1 LYADSQEIFHL
12 ATQLQRINYLGH
24 IQTFQIEFDYLEEE
38 MKKKLLDVFNDST
51 GIGQF
56 KSDMIII
63 EQVGE
68 RDFLKTVETF
78 QYIAKV
84 MGDLSAIDSI
94 TALVEINYKN
104 DVHFIVVSFVPP
116 DSLELISTSESK
128 LYFELLNYVR
138 TKWAF
143 SKTFIR

>member
-1 LYADSQEIFHL
+1 
-12 ATQLQRINYLGH
+12 
-24 IQTFQIEFDYLEEE
+24 

-138 TKWAF
+138 TKWTF